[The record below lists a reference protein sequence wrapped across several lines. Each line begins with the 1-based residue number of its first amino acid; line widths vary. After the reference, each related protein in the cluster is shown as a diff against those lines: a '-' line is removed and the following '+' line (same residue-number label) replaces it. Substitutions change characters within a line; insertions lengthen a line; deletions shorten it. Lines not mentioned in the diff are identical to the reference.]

1 MAHSSKLAFWLAVLL
16 VCISI
21 VRAEISVLEALQ
33 KVPKCG
39 NTCFVASLTTASCT
53 WETDPTCLCSDSEF
67 HLTAQQCVVQKCN
80 ARDSLEVSRIEAD
93 ACQRPYRSR
102 RNNIL
107 YISAVDVP
115 AWFIAWIRLYSRWA
129 YRRFAAD
136 DWVMLAV
143 AILYTAF
150 LPLGKYTAYM
160 AFGID
165 MWFLDYETVTQA
177 FKRVYIVQTFYPTL
191 LGLSK
196 ISVLCFYLRI
206 FPEKQF
212 RRLVYIGMALIAIPT
227 IVITFITIFQCKPIS
242 LMWEGWLLPYY
253 GGKCFDMHVV
263 TFVAAGFNIA
273 QDLFVVVLPLV
284 PVWHLKMDTRTKWG
298 VMVMLGLGV
307 FITVTSCVRVPYIAA
322 FGRTYNPTWDYE
334 DILMWSGLELS
345 VTIIVACL
353 PAMGALMKQV
363 MPWVSN
369 AASAYGKTDEG
380 KSGGRTRER
389 TFNESRSRQPYFRSK
404 NRDQPGESQ
413 EQLGL
418 ELGYTAPPGVKTE
431 VRGHRGSSG
440 EILKDEYL
448 VSYSPEPTVEDRIR
462 VDTVTT
468 ITTSNYYGR

>member
-1 MAHSSKLAFWLAVLL
+1 
-16 VCISI
+16 
-21 VRAEISVLEALQ
+21 
-33 KVPKCG
+33 
-39 NTCFVASLTTASCT
+39 
-53 WETDPTCLCSDSEF
+53 
-67 HLTAQQCVVQKCN
+67 
-80 ARDSLEVSRIEAD
+80 
-93 ACQRPYRSR
+93 
-102 RNNIL
+102 
-107 YISAVDVP
+107 
-115 AWFIAWIRLYSRWA
+115 
-129 YRRFAAD
+129 
-136 DWVMLAV
+136 
-143 AILYTAF
+143 
-150 LPLGKYTAYM
+150 
-160 AFGID
+160 
-165 MWFLDYETVTQA
+165 
-177 FKRVYIVQTFYPTL
+177 
-191 LGLSK
+191 
-196 ISVLCFYLRI
+196 
-206 FPEKQF
+206 
-212 RRLVYIGMALIAIPT
+212 MALIAIPT

-284 PVWHLKMDTRTKWG
+284 PVWRLKMDTRTKWG

-334 DILMWSGLELS
+334 DVLMWSGLELS

-363 MPWVSN
+363 VPWVSN

-380 KSGGRTRER
+380 KSGSRTRER
-389 TFNESRSRQPYFRSK
+389 TLNESRSRQPYFRSK

-418 ELGYTAPPGVKTE
+418 ELGYTASPGVKTE
-431 VRGHRGSSG
+431 VRGHQGSNA
-440 EILKDEYL
+440 EILKDEYI